1 MELYLRLL
9 LEAYQMEVPAF
20 RDQPLHWP
28 RSFVELQTQLN
39 EHDLVAFSYA
49 WTSENLLS
57 HLRHSNLPL
66 LAVTPDW
73 SQFWLFLSLDKH
85 HWEVFRQGRLIGTF
99 TATEVLERFSPH
111 GMLFYLIL
119 PSSYAPSPFS
129 SAPEKPWQRL
139 LRLFFAERRLILYI
153 YLYAVISGG
162 LGLLLPLL
170 IQTIFTYVQTM
181 VWVTG
186 VTTLLLLV
194 ALVLGAGLTVRL
206 AQYIL
211 TEVFQRRLFLHTT
224 LGTAYRIP
232 RWPFREVLTK
242 NLPALVNRYFEIFTL
257 EKNLGKLLLDVPASF
272 LTLGLSLILLAF
284 YAPVFAFIM
293 LLISGI
299 VAFLLAQSFSQT
311 LKNKKKVSDE
321 KYNMAS
327 WLEEIARALLTFKLA
342 GLPPYLSQ
350 RTQTLEENYL
360 SARQKYFRSLLYQK
374 TILYIYEGLLA
385 LSLLGGGAYLVVD
398 KKLSLGQFVA
408 SELVLF
414 LMLGAVQN
422 LVANLDALYDALVG
436 IDKLNQL
443 FEVPEEKTL
452 GARLINDSPGLRIQV
467 SHLSVPGFKNYILK
481 DISFTIEPGEK
492 VCLTGFSGAGKTT
505 LLYTIYGLNRDFS
518 GDIFINGISLRE
530 IDLVEL
536 RSVIGEALGLEQII
550 EGTIWDNLTMNA
562 PDASWEEVLHLC
574 EALDLRKEIEA
585 LPEGF
590 YTKLSAQGVGL
601 LRGFALHRILLVRAL
616 LSRPKLL
623 IVDDIIPTVSPEAK
637 MAVYRYLLAP
647 ERPYTAIVVSMD
659 PKVMRLCDKVIF
671 LDQGHLIMV
680 APYEQVL
687 QNEYFL
693 SLYQQVL

>member
-1 MELYLRLL
+1 MELYLKLL
-9 LEAYQMEVPAF
+9 LEAYEMDISAF
-20 RDQPLHWP
+20 REKPLGWP
-28 RSFVELQTQLN
+28 RNFVELQTQLSGY
-39 EHDLVAFSYA
+39 DLVAFSYA
-49 WTSENLLS
+49 WTPESLLS
-57 HLRHSNLPL
+57 HLRDSQTPL
-66 LAVTPDW
+66 LAVNVDW
-73 SQFWLFLSLDKH
+73 TRFYLFLPQANQ
-85 HWEVFRQGRLIGTF
+85 HWEIFEQGRLLGTLSP
-99 TATEVLERFSPH
+99 TEAMERFSPH
-111 GMLFYLIL
+111 GMLFYLVL
-119 PSSYAPSPFS
+119 PSSYAPTPFS
-129 SAPEKPWQRL
+129 STPEKPWTRL
-139 LRLFFAERRLILYI
+139 LRLFFAERRLITYI

-162 LGLLLPLL
+162 LSLLLPLL

-194 ALVLGAGLTVRL
+194 ALTLGSALVIRL

-211 TEVFQRRLFLHTT
+211 TEILQRRLFLHTT
-224 LGTAYRIP
+224 LGAAYRIP

-242 NLPALVNRYFEIFTL
+242 NLPALVNRYFEIFTF

-293 LLISGI
+293 LIITGI
-299 VAFLLAQSFSQT
+299 VAFLVAQSFSQT

-321 KYNMAS
+321 KYIMAS

-342 GLPPYLSQ
+342 GLPTYLSH
-350 RTQTLEENYL
+350 RTQTAEENYL
-360 SARQKYFRSLLYQK
+360 TARRKYFRSLLYQK
-374 TILYIYEGLLA
+374 GILYVYEGLLA

-414 LMLGAVQN
+414 LMLGAVQT

-443 FEVPEEKTL
+443 FEVPEEHTL
-452 GARLINDSPGLRIQV
+452 GARLIDKARGLHIEV
-467 SHLSVPGFKNYILK
+467 SHLSVAGFRDHILK
-481 DISFTIEPGEK
+481 DISFTIAPGEK

-505 LLYTIYGLNRDFS
+505 LLYTLYGLNREFS
-518 GDIFINGISLRE
+518 GNIFINNISLRE
-530 IDLVEL
+530 LDLVEL
-536 RSVIGEALGLEQII
+536 RGVIGEALGLEQII
-550 EGTIWDNLTMNA
+550 EGTVWDNLTMTA
-562 PDASWEEVLHLC
+562 PNASWEEVLGLC
-574 EALDLRKEIEA
+574 EMLGLRQEIET

-616 LSRPKLL
+616 LARPKLL

-637 MAVYRYLLAP
+637 LAVYQYILAP
-647 ERPYTAIVVSMD
+647 DRPYTAIIVSMD
-659 PKVMRLCDKVIF
+659 PNVMRLCDKLIL
-671 LDQGHLIMV
+671 LDAGRLIKVGSYEEV
-680 APYEQVL
+680 AQSPYFQRL
-687 QNEYFL
+687 FRQIP
-693 SLYQQVL
+693 

>member
-9 LEAYQMEVPAF
+9 AEAYEMDVSPF
-20 RDQPLHWP
+20 RDQSLGWP
-28 RSFVELQTQLN
+28 RSFIELQSQLGS
-39 EHDLVAFSYA
+39 HGLVAFSYA
-49 WTSENLLS
+49 WTPESFIA
-57 HLRHSNLPL
+57 HLRYSHTPL
-66 LAVTPDW
+66 IAVTPDW
-73 SQFWLFLSLDKH
+73 TRIWLFLPQKGH
-85 HWEVFRQGRLIGTF
+85 YWEVFEQGYLIGTF
-99 TATEVLERFSPH
+99 SPSEALERFSPH

-119 PSSYAPSPFS
+119 PSTYAPSPFS
-129 SAPEKPWQRL
+129 DAPEKPWQRL
-139 LRLFFAERRLILYI
+139 LRLFFAERRIILYI
-153 YLYAVISGG
+153 YLYAVVSGG

-170 IQTIFTYVQTM
+170 VQTIFTYVQTM

-186 VTTLLLLV
+186 ITTLLMLV
-194 ALVLGAGLTVRL
+194 ALVLGAGLVIRL

-211 TEVFQRRLFLHTT
+211 TEIFQRRLFLHTT
-224 LGTAYRIP
+224 LGAAYRIP
-232 RWPFREVLTK
+232 RWPFQEVLTK

-257 EKNLGKLLLDVPASF
+257 EKNLGKLLLDVPVSF

-293 LLISGI
+293 LIITGI
-299 VAFLLAQSFSQT
+299 VAFLLYQSFPQT
-311 LKNKKKVSDE
+311 LNNKKKVSDE
-321 KYNMAS
+321 KYAMAS

-342 GLPPYLSQ
+342 GLPPYLSS

-360 SARQKYFRSLLYQK
+360 TARQKYFRSLLFQK
-374 TILYIYEGLLA
+374 AVLYVYEGLLA
-385 LSLLGGGAYLVVD
+385 LSLLGGGTYLVVD

-414 LMLGAVQN
+414 LMLGAIQN

-443 FEVPEEKTL
+443 FQVPEEKTL
-452 GARLINDSPGLRIQV
+452 GARLVGKTTGLRIQV
-467 SHLSVPGFKNYILK
+467 SNLSVISLKTYILK

-492 VCLTGFSGAGKTT
+492 VCLTGFSGSGKTT
-505 LLYTIYGLNRDFS
+505 LLYTIYGLNPDYS
-518 GDIFINGISLRE
+518 GNIFINGLSLRD

-550 EGTIWDNLTMNA
+550 EGTVWDNLTMNA
-562 PDASWEEVLHLC
+562 PHASWEEVLSLC
-574 EALDLRKEIEA
+574 EILGLREEIEA

-616 LSRPKLL
+616 LAHPRLL
-623 IVDDIIPTVSPEAK
+623 IVDDIIPTVAPETK
-637 MAVYRYLLAP
+637 MAVYQYLLAP
-647 ERPYTAIVVSMD
+647 EKPYTAIIVSMD

-671 LDQGHLIMV
+671 LEQGRLVGIGSYDEIV
-680 APYEQVL
+680 
-687 QNEYFL
+687 QNERFIDLYRQ
-693 SLYQQVL
+693 SL